1 MIQLAERLSEGIIFV
16 RVDFY
21 EVEGN
26 VFFGEMT
33 FFPGSGTEEFE
44 PQEWDK
50 ILGDWIIL
58 PKEV

>member
-1 MIQLAERLSEGIIFV
+1 M
-16 RVDFY
+16 
-21 EVEGN
+21 EGN

-44 PQEWDK
+44 PHDWDK